1 MRVHR
6 EPDYEA
12 VPLYAYANASA
23 CILGPG
29 QAAISLRLCYAMSG
43 IGIAYVGIGLRPCL
57 AMSGTEKCVHSMV
70 ASAYAVS
77 GTAIPCPELGAE
89 IAYGG
94 IGLQPCYAESGT

>member
-1 MRVHR
+1 
-6 EPDYEA
+6 
-12 VPLYAYANASA
+12 
-23 CILGPG
+23 
-29 QAAISLRLCYAMSG
+29 
-43 IGIAYVGIGLRPCL
+43 
-57 AMSGTEKCVHSMV
+57 MV